1 MHVRLQKEGL
11 RLPDAVIAAR
21 QACHSCNKLEPRVNR
36 LLTVES
42 MALIIYNKPVGRS
55 GGRALLSQDSGRAR
69 RSSGCGPSRAV
80 FSSGAAW
87 RCGHFAPRGFRLH
100 RVARIQHSLRHP
112 LPRDASW
119 RQIIAH
125 QQASTAPELPVDHVL
140 LCLFFPGV
148 PYCDSGASRGGDG
161 NPPSHGF
168 PVWSPRARLPGH
180 EHGEQQSISA
190 HVRRHLLSLT

>member
-42 MALIIYNKPVGRS
+42 MALINYNKPVGRS

-80 FSSGAAW
+80 FHPAQRGAAGILRPGVSDFTELLAFSILCGTRCPGTPAGARSLHTSKRQQRRGCPSIMCLCVSSFLASHTVTVAPALVETAIHRPTAS
-87 RCGHFAPRGFRLH
+87 RCGRREQGCQATNT
-100 RVARIQHSLRHP
+100 
-112 LPRDASW
+112 ASSS
-119 RQIIAH
+119 QSAH
-125 QQASTAPELPVDHVL
+125 M
-140 LCLFFPGV
+140 F
-148 PYCDSGASRGGDG
+148 GASC
-161 NPPSHGF
+161 
-168 PVWSPRARLPGH
+168 
-180 EHGEQQSISA
+180 
-190 HVRRHLLSLT
+190 SL